1 MTAVPPFCFAP
12 VVVLP
17 DGLLLLQPAATS
29 ATAATAAAAG
39 SSRRPRRGAGLVRRL
54 GPAVSCDRFMGSV
67 LIPALRGGQARIPA
81 ALLGPLRC
89 GPVSRPALPKTT
101 ADAARES
108 GGRRPNLSPLS
119 WRPLGVYLAA
129 EVTALRRLPY
139 GGEIGRRK
147 TGSAAGRAGVDR
159 GGRDRARTFS

>member
-54 GPAVSCDRFMGSV
+54 GPAVSCIVSW
-67 LIPALRGGQARIPA
+67 ARS
-81 ALLGPLRC
+81 L
-89 GPVSRPALPKTT
+89 SRPCG
-101 ADAARES
+101 AARLVFLPLCS
-108 GGRRPNLSPLS
+108 GHFVVVLSRGRRCPKPRLTQRESQVAVGPTCHLFLGARLACT
-119 WRPLGVYLAA
+119 WRPRSRRCAA
-129 EVTALRRLPY
+129 C
-139 GGEIGRRK
+139 
-147 TGSAAGRAGVDR
+147 
-159 GGRDRARTFS
+159 RT